1 MPSHPAQAINLPV
14 PDALQWTQEHKGE
27 TYTVT
32 SITVRLLEDGHLA
45 AKAYGRV
52 VGGRTAAYVG
62 LPVELTPQLR
72 ALIDSGI
79 ADAARRWLDN
89 RGFPD

>member
-1 MPSHPAQAINLPV
+1 VPSHPAQAINLPV
-14 PDALQWTQEHKGE
+14 PEPLQWEQEHQGS
-27 TYTVT
+27 TYQVT
-32 SITVRLLEDGHLA
+32 SVTVRLLPDGHLA

-72 ALIDSGI
+72 ALVDQGI
-79 ADAARRWLDN
+79 AEAAHRWLDN

>member
-1 MPSHPAQAINLPV
+1 MPAHPAQAINLPV
-14 PDALQWTQEHKGE
+14 PDELQWEQEHQGT
-27 TYTVT
+27 TYAVT
-32 SITVRLLEDGHLA
+32 SLTVRLLPDGHLA
-45 AKAYGRV
+45 VKAYGRA

-72 ALIDSGI
+72 ELVDDGI
-79 ADAARRWLDN
+79 ADAAQRWIDN